1 MCCQEKLGGISG
13 KYFFNPFPVSLK
25 ILLKFFKMNYR
36 YHIDM
41 SFHSIHEN
49 HYKKARVNF
58 QCDHEAE
65 VNMSRK
71 ICILQPSVE
80 METMNKFHSLN
91 FNIFQQGNEISAS
104 RKAPSKISTKKIL
117 RYNIS
122 NSKQIIIT
130 LFLVATQRN
139 FEKKLS

>member
-1 MCCQEKLGGISG
+1 MCCQEKWGGISG

-25 ILLKFFKMNYR
+25 ILLKFSKMNHR

-65 VNMSRK
+65 VNMSRENLYSST
-71 ICILQPSVE
+71 IGGNGNYEQI
-80 METMNKFHSLN
+80 SL
-91 FNIFQQGNEISAS
+91 
-104 RKAPSKISTKKIL
+104 L
-117 RYNIS
+117 R
-122 NSKQIIIT
+122 
-130 LFLVATQRN
+130 L
-139 FEKKLS
+139 